1 MTDFSE
7 QESQYTEQSSGT
19 SDGYARI
26 YWMNGEPRVKT
37 PGRFWAFP
45 DRLAEAGITVGAP
58 WSEPQKHAFKDGN
71 EKPLHFA
78 RALRLAPICWRQ
90 QNFIKDDEG
99 GVATWLEPGKRG
111 KFGPGEAVFFEML
124 AIVEGLSE
132 PVVFSTKS
140 IKAAMAF
147 LANILPDY
155 RKVRDAIKAE
165 RGGRAVPPWWF
176 WLAIRSAVDPQTKEP
191 VYEKTSGSM
200 VTPPIWVMPPNLES
214 RETWKTMYV
223 GSDLAAVGEAA
234 WLAARDWASRPISE
248 GFSAQG
254 AEEAAPAGGRNVPQ
268 AVTDANLPF

>member
-1 MTDFSE
+1 MAE
-7 QESQYTEQSSGT
+7 GT
-19 SDGYARI
+19 ATGVPARAAAVGLL
-26 YWMNGEPRVKT
+26 NAVLGE
-37 PGRFWAFP
+37 GRM
-45 DRLAEAGITVGAP
+45 LAELP
-58 WSEPQKHAFKDGN
+58 EPDL
-71 EKPLHFA
+71 PPSDRA

-99 GVATWLEPGKRG
+99 CVATWLEPGKRG

-176 WLAIRSAVDPQTKEP
+176 
-191 VYEKTSGSM
+191 
-200 VTPPIWVMPPNLES
+200 
-214 RETWKTMYV
+214 
-223 GSDLAAVGEAA
+223 
-234 WLAARDWASRPISE
+234 
-248 GFSAQG
+248 
-254 AEEAAPAGGRNVPQ
+254 
-268 AVTDANLPF
+268 